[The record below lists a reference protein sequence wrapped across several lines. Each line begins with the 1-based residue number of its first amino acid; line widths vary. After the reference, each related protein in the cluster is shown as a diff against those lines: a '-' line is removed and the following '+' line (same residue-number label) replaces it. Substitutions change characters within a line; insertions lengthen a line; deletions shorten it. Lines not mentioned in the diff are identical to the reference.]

1 MTGID
6 HIRKHLTDVGFDL
19 SNFKSEDE
27 MIAIHAQLQSAGVF
41 DKYYSCT
48 RKTVYE
54 TLVLAT
60 RASYCQD
67 AISASS
73 NPNIKVKKGFNY
85 LPYKCRH
92 CYGYHIGHIKKG

>member
-6 HIRKHLTDVGFDL
+6 YIRKHLTDVGFDL
-19 SNFKSEDE
+19 SNFQNEDE
-27 MIAIHAQLQSAGVF
+27 MIEVHTQLQSAGVF

-54 TLVLAT
+54 TLALAT
-60 RASYCQD
+60 RASYLQD
-67 AISASS
+67 VISGSKNS
-73 NPNIKVKKGFNY
+73 NIKVKKGFSY

-92 CYGYHIGHIKKG
+92 CYGYHIGHKKG